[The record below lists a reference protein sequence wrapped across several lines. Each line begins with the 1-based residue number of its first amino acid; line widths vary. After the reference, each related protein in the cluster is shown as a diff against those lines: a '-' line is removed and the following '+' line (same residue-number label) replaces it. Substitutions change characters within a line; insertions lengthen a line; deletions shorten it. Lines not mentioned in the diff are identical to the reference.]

1 MFQCDITIFSTFC
14 ISKFDI
20 GLQSHK
26 MLECEIFGGHHIHIK
41 MFHNCELKLYTI
53 VYHFQPI
60 TKMLAYFTMLI
71 HSQHDQPWL
80 IQHNPIVIEHYSET
94 YTLRNIKIQ
103 HNPN

>member
-1 MFQCDITIFSTFC
+1 MFQCDITMFSTFF

-26 MLECEIFGGHHIHIK
+26 MLECEIFGGHHLHIK
-41 MFHNCELKLYTI
+41 MVHNFELKLFTV
-53 VYHFQPI
+53 VYHFQPN

-71 HSQHDQPWL
+71 HSQHDKPWS
-80 IQHNPIVIEHYSET
+80 IQHSPIVIERYNET
-94 YTLRNIKIQ
+94 STLRNITTQ